1 MTKKEQEYIR
11 GYRGKEIGPRDVKEV
26 NTAFFAKKR
35 VVLHHKRTGV
45 KKLDKFILKSF
56 IGPLILTFFI
66 VLIILILQ
74 FLWMYVDELAG
85 KGLEVKVVAEL
96 LFHFS
101 LSFVPM
107 ALPLAILLAAL
118 MTFGNLGEYSELA
131 ALKSSGIPLQRII
144 KPLVFLMIFISVIS
158 FFFSNNVL
166 PYANRQARTLL
177 YDIRRKRPDINLQA
191 GTFNNDID
199 GFSIKVTS
207 KDPGTNRL
215 DRIFI
220 YDHRENRGNSSVIYA
235 DSGYMKVSHDETAM
249 QMILYNGY
257 SYSDL
262 QERTDGSSGKKYPFR
277 KDIFKEQTLVV
288 PLSGFDLERTEIDLF
303 KSNSAMK
310 KIGQLTHDIDSLNK
324 RYTNRVNVSYKEFTT
339 AYLYT
344 MKNLYSDSNPGSV
357 KEDLRQKREFDPVKL
372 FDSIPPVEKKMVL
385 SRAIAN
391 IKEGTNYL
399 TTQVESLHND
409 VKFIKTFEINWNKK
423 FTLSVACLVFFLI
436 GAPLGAIIRKGGLG
450 TPAVISVLF
459 FVIWYVISL
468 SGEKLVE
475 EDLVSTFSGM
485 WASTYI
491 LLPIGMFLTYKAST
505 DSVIMN
511 IDTYLSFFRK
521 TKDYLYRLLI
531 VGRQRNPAYEDQ

>member
-1 MTKKEQEYIR
+1 M
-11 GYRGKEIGPRDVKEV
+11 
-26 NTAFFAKKR
+26 
-35 VVLHHKRTGV
+35 

-66 VLIILILQ
+66 VLVILILQ

-85 KGLEVKVVAEL
+85 KGLEIKVVAEL
-96 LFHFS
+96 IFYFS

-118 MTFGNLGEYSELA
+118 MTFGNLGEYSELT

-144 KPLVFLMIFISVIS
+144 KPLVFLMIFVTIIS
-158 FFFSNNVL
+158 FFFSNDVL

-191 GTFNNDID
+191 GTFNSDID

-207 KDPGTNRL
+207 KDPETNRL
-215 DRIFI
+215 DKLFI
-220 YDHRENRGNSSVIYA
+220 YDHRENRGNTSVIYA
-235 DSGYMKVSHDETAM
+235 DSGYMKVTHDETAM
-249 QMILYNGY
+249 TMTLYNGY
-257 SYSDL
+257 AYDDL
-262 QERTDGSSGKKYPFR
+262 AERSEGSSEKKYPFR

-288 PLSGFDLERTEIDLF
+288 PLAGFDLERTEIDLF

-324 RYTNRVNVSYKEFTT
+324 RYNNKEDAYFKEFNTS
-339 AYLYT
+339 YLYAG
-344 MKNLYSDSNPGSV
+344 KNFLNGSQTSETSTGYIEKKPFNAV
-357 KEDLRQKREFDPVKL
+357 EL
-372 FDSIPPVEKKMVL
+372 FDSLTVLDKKT
-385 SRAIAN
+385 AITKAISN
-391 IKEGTNYL
+391 LKDAESYL
-399 TTQVESLHND
+399 TTQKEALHAD

-423 FTLSVACLVFFLI
+423 FTLSVGCIVFFLI

-491 LLPIGMFLTYKAST
+491 LLPIGIFLTYKAAT

-511 IDTYLSFFRK
+511 IDTYITFLRK
-521 TKDYLYRLLI
+521 IKDYFYRILI
-531 VGRQRNPAYEDQ
+531 AGTKHKTAFDDK